1 MDETIWNHSVGFFCG
16 RGVGKVDSAADSGE
30 YLQYEFYAEIEKAA
44 ICLWSIQQLFKR
56 TQAAAD
62 FRHVRTRTQIKNT
75 I

>member
-1 MDETIWNHSVGFFCG
+1 MSSI
-16 RGVGKVDSAADSGE
+16 
-30 YLQYEFYAEIEKAA
+30 LQYEFYAEIEKTA
-44 ICLWSIQQLFKR
+44 ICLWSIQQLFKH